1 MNELIKAKANELY
14 PVEKHASEYTAFIQG
29 AKFAISLIGKGLKNK

>member
-14 PVEKHASEYTAFIQG
+14 PVKKYANEYTAFIQG
-29 AKFAISLIGKGLKNK
+29 AKYAMTMIGKGLRTK